1 MQSGGECEARDEV
14 RKTGQGLDYTRVYGY
29 VQDFDKLLKGF
40 NVCPTCVQI
49 K

>member
-1 MQSGGECEARDEV
+1 MKSGGESKARDEV
-14 RKTGQGLDYTRVYGY
+14 RKTGQGLDYTRVYDH

-40 NVCPTCVQI
+40 SVCPTCVQM